1 MAARK
6 RTTTPKV
13 DETVEN
19 QENPGTSTE
28 ERGST
33 ETPEATTPE
42 MAPAQ
47 EVDDTVKNQES
58 LGSAEVVDRNPDPQI
73 VTDSTGSQF
82 DVSKSAPELVD
93 PDAEETAA
101 RRARLRQT
109 EGAMNAKDFADE
121 NKDEDED
128 SEKKNYIVLVFVDTG
143 LTVQGRV
150 WRAGH
155 ECKIEDSEEARK
167 AEEDSEGNVW
177 YDLSAQEQKDRYGKV
192 FFEKR

>member
-28 ERGST
+28 KREST

-82 DVSKSAPELVD
+82 DVSKSQPELVD
-93 PDAEETAA
+93 PDAEETER
-101 RRARLRQT
+101 RRAYLRQT
-109 EGAMNAKDFADE
+109 EGAMNAKDFREDDDE
-121 NKDEDED
+121 SDE
-128 SEKKNYIVLVFVDTG
+128 KNYVNIVFVESG
-143 LTVQGRV
+143 LTVQGKV
-150 WRAGH
+150 WKAGNIS
-155 ECKIEDSEEARK
+155 KLDDSPEARK
-167 AEEDSEGNVW
+167 AEEDTEGKVW
-177 YDLSAQEQKDRYGKV
+177 YDQSAEEQKEKYGKV